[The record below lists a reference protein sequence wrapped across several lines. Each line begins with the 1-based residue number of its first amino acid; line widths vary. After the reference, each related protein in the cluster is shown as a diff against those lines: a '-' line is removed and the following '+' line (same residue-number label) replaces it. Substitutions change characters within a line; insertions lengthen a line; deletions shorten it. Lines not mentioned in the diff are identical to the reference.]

1 MALIAFYSF
10 SCAETFSCVHM
21 TNICMA
27 TACTSCKSKPK
38 WYWIFPITNMYIT
51 FQGRFYYLIFKI
63 IDYPLAIQ
71 KLWHGLFLIKGKL
84 IYSLEIF
91 CETLQSL
98 WSILKSSVDPSVY
111 LILLW
116 TFSISIKYIYLI
128 KWASKS
134 TISLESNSLATKC
147 TSIITSMLALGNLY
161 NLSSQFSVFKSRE
174 TLLGLLSELNEIMY
188 FKFWTHIKHL
198 INLTITSTTF
208 TTANNNII

>member
-1 MALIAFYSF
+1 MYDKIHY
-10 SCAETFSCVHM
+10 
-21 TNICMA
+21 NI
-27 TACTSCKSKPK
+27 KKK
-38 WYWIFPITNMYIT
+38 KLKKN
-51 FQGRFYYLIFKI
+51 YLIFKI

-71 KLWHGLFLIKGKL
+71 KLGLWHGLFLIKGKL
-84 IYSLEIF
+84 IYSLKIF

-128 KWASKS
+128 QWASKS

-147 TSIITSMLALGNLY
+147 TSIITSMLTLGNLY

-208 TTANNNII
+208 TTANNKIIQFSYIV